1 MSLPQQKFREIVFQ
15 LLYSAD
21 LAQGS
26 RDATTAMVMKEVL
39 VTKKTVK
46 EAWERVDQ
54 ILKELPSID
63 AAISDASQSYR
74 FERIQSIERNVL
86 RIGVYEIL
94 YDAAIPPKVAISEA
108 VRLAKKFGT
117 PEATAFVNAILDLIY
132 KTHEG
137 ETGDTQHLK
146 ETVEALEKRDAF
158 IEESLSS
165 GE

>member
-1 MSLPQQKFREIVFQ
+1 MPLPQQKFREVVFQ

-21 LAQGS
+21 IAQGS
-26 RDATTAMVMKEVL
+26 REATTGMVMKELL

-54 ILKELPSID
+54 ILAALPSID
-63 AAISDASQSYR
+63 EAIRQTSQSYR
-74 FERIQSIERNVL
+74 FERIQSVERNVL
-86 RIGVYEIL
+86 RVGVYEIL
-94 YDAAIPPKVAISEA
+94 HDPSVPPKVAISEA

-132 KTHEG
+132 KMQLG
-137 ETGDTQHLK
+137 ETCNTQHLS
-146 ETVEALEKRDAF
+146 ETVEALEKREAF
-158 IEESLSS
+158 IKESLSA